1 MSANSEYL
9 DRREYPG
16 ADPQAMQPL
25 RARLPVDLCKRGE
38 LRVERF
44 IDAAAEVFSEKGY
57 QHARLSEIVARA
69 GGSLATLYRVFGDKE
84 GLAHAIMERRLHD
97 LSQRMQHLNL
107 PELPPE
113 QALRQAAEHIADG
126 MATAESRVIYRIVV
140 GEGQSFPGLRDWFF
154 DHAVAAVR
162 GKLSDYFEQEVAAG
176 RLKIASPAMA
186 ASQFF
191 MMLFGDMVLRIAS
204 GNVQEVD
211 QQELRGYALD
221 AVDRFL
227 HGALPR

>member
-1 MSANSEYL
+1 MSANYDTLGHRDFPEV
-9 DRREYPG
+9 
-16 ADPQAMQPL
+16 DPQAMKPL

-38 LRVERF
+38 MRVERF
-44 IDAAAEVFSEKGY
+44 IDAATEVFGEKGY

-84 GLAHAIMERRLHD
+84 GLAHAIMQRRLHD

-107 PELPPE
+107 PGLPPE
-113 QALRQAAEHIADG
+113 QALRQAAEHIAEG

-162 GKLSDYFEQEVAAG
+162 GKLADYFEQEVAAG
-176 RLKIASPAMA
+176 RLQMASPAMA

-211 QQELRGYALD
+211 GRELRAYALD

-227 HGALPR
+227 HGAVPR